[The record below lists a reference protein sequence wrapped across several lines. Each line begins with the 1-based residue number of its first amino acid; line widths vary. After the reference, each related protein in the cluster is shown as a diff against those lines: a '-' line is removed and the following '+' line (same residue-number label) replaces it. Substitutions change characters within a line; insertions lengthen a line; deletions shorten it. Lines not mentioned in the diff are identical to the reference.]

1 MSSCLLSR
9 PLFALITQ
17 IAQQFEL
24 GLLDAQSK
32 QFSQLSEKC
41 MVKSMKHKAR
51 NIHATQNS
59 NCIWGLGVRLNGQ
72 NNISALDNCTSKKKN
87 AAYFPAYSRRF
98 ASGKK

>member
-1 MSSCLLSR
+1 MLSIQEQCSWIF
-9 PLFALITQ
+9 LSV
-17 IAQQFEL
+17 QQFEL
-24 GLLDAQSK
+24 GLSDAQSK

-72 NNISALDNCTSKKKN
+72 NNISALDNCTSRKKCCILSSI
-87 AAYFPAYSRRF
+87 F
-98 ASGKK
+98 